1 MIRRNCIVASCV
13 AALASGGWAAGAEAA
28 DKVKIGFVATLSGT
42 NAIIGTQSRDA
53 FNLAIEQ
60 AGGKLGGLPVQV
72 LVEDDQQKPDVARQ
86 IADKFVEFDKV
97 DVVVGPVISSA
108 LIAAFERVTGANT
121 VMIGPNAG
129 PSPLAGEKCSDYYFS
144 TSWQGDNL
152 AEAMGSVL
160 QNKGVKKLY
169 VMAPNFLSGRDV
181 INGIKRYYKGTIVGE
196 VYTPLSQL
204 DFAAELAQ
212 LRAAKPEAVFAFY
225 PSGLAI
231 QFVKQFAQ
239 SGMKE
244 QFPLYMSYSMD
255 NMSLPAIGDAALGI
269 TVTDNWSHVGGNDD
283 NKKFVSDFVSKY
295 KYLPSPTAAQA
306 YDAGRLLDSA
316 IRKINGRIEDKKA
329 FIAALKAAD
338 FQSVRGNFTFNTNH
352 FPIQDLFVGTVVKG
366 TGGDPVIELG
376 DAVMK
381 AHGDIYAAQCPLK

>member
-1 MIRRNCIVASCV
+1 MIRTKSVIVPCI
-13 AALASGGWAAGAEAA
+13 AALASCWVAGTEAA
-28 DKVKIGFVATLSGT
+28 DKVRIGFVATLSGT
-42 NAIIGTQSRDA
+42 NSVIGIHARDA
-53 FNLAIEQ
+53 FNLAIEHS
-60 AGGKLGGLPVQV
+60 GGKLGGLPVEV

-108 LIAAFERVTGANT
+108 LLAASERVTSNKT

-129 PSPLAGEKCSDYYFS
+129 PSPLAGDKCSEYYFS

-181 INGIKRYYKGTIVGE
+181 INGIKRYYKGTIAGE
-196 VYTPLSQL
+196 VYTPLNQL

-212 LRAAKPEAVFAFY
+212 LRAAKPDAVFAFY

-231 QFVKQFAQ
+231 QFVKQFVQ

-244 QFPLYMSYSMD
+244 QFPLYMSYSVD
-255 NMSLPAIGDAALGI
+255 NMNLPAIGDAALGI
-269 TVTDNWSHVGGNDD
+269 TVTDNWSHVGGNEE
-283 NKKFVSDFVSKY
+283 NRKFVADFMRKY
-295 KYLPSPTAAQA
+295 KYAPSATAAQA

-316 IRKINGRIEDKKA
+316 IGKVNGKIEDKKA
-329 FIAALKAAD
+329 FLAAIKAAD
-338 FQSVRGNFTFNTNH
+338 FHSVRGNFKFNTNH
-352 FPIQDLFVGTVVKG
+352 FPIQDLFNGTVVKG
-366 TGGDPVIELG
+366 ADGEPVIELG
-376 DAVMK
+376 NAVMK
-381 AHGDIYAAQCPLK
+381 EHGDVYAAKCSLK